1 MEPERSQPKP
11 RAKPR
16 RAAKA
21 PLPPNDW
28 KALVM
33 RSRESPSLA
42 PRRKRPEPTEGPP
55 VRKAEPPKPA

>member
-1 MEPERSQPKP
+1 MEPERPQPKP

-16 RAAKA
+16 RAVKT

-33 RSRESPSLA
+33 RSRDSPSLA
-42 PRRKRPEPTEGPP
+42 PRRKRVEPTERQSG
-55 VRKAEPPKPA
+55 RKAEPPKPA

>member
-1 MEPERSQPKP
+1 MEPERPQPKP

-16 RAAKA
+16 RTAKA
-21 PLPPNDW
+21 SLPPNDW

-42 PRRKRPEPTEGPP
+42 PRRERQEPTERQPE
-55 VRKAEPPKPA
+55 RKAEPPKPA

>member
-1 MEPERSQPKP
+1 MEPERPQPKP

-42 PRRKRPEPTEGPP
+42 PRRKRQEPTERQPG
-55 VRKAEPPKPA
+55 RKAEPPKPA